1 MGYANHLELSI
12 SNSMIIYW
20 TPNQFQ
26 CCIINFNV
34 YAKTIQQGFVIF
46 VVDVDDIII
55 ASNNLS
61 IITDIENTLAQTFE
75 MTLLGNIH
83 FLLGN

>member
-1 MGYANHLELSI
+1 MPKQ
-12 SNSMIIYW
+12 
-20 TPNQFQ
+20 PNKVLLF
-26 CCIINFNV
+26 
-34 YAKTIQQGFVIF
+34 F
-46 VVDVDDIII
+46 VVDVDDTII

-61 IITDIENTLAQTFE
+61 IIMDIENTLAQTFE